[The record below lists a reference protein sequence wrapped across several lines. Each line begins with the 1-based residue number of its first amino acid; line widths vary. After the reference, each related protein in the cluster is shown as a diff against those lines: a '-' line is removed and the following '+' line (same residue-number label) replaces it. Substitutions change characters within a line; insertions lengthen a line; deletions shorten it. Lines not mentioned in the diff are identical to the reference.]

1 MSINFLVDESR
12 GMEEAT
18 AFKYFHY
25 TNLWRDKLVSPM
37 DSQVK
42 LSRKEATNSQDPG
55 GARFSPS
62 KSRSRESNP
71 VMESDIGY
79 T

>member
-37 DSQVK
+37 DSQ
-42 LSRKEATNSQDPG
+42 ET
-55 GARFSPS
+55 
-62 KSRSRESNP
+62 E
-71 VMESDIGY
+71 
-79 T
+79 